1 MNAFLLSAFALWS
14 VVLLEAGPEQS
25 GYLTGAPVPDW
36 LGLATTGGRD
46 AIVLGEGCETAAPGV
61 NVVILD
67 SDHVQLVDPLVGPRP
82 GACMLATRVH
92 MSDTPCA
99 HNSAGLCDVAFE

>member
-1 MNAFLLSAFALWS
+1 MSLARLWAAVA
-14 VVLLEAGPEQS
+14 VVLFASAAEQS

-67 SDHVQLVDPLVGPRP
+67 SDHMQLVDPLAGPRP
-82 GACMLATRVH
+82 GACVLATRVH
-92 MSDTPCA
+92 MSDMPCA
-99 HNSAGLCDVAFE
+99 RNPVGLCDVAFE

>member
-1 MNAFLLSAFALWS
+1 MSVPGLWAAVAAVLFASATD
-14 VVLLEAGPEQS
+14 QS

-36 LGLATTGGRD
+36 LGLATAGGRD

-67 SDHVQLVDPLVGPRP
+67 SDHVQVVDPLAGPQP
-82 GACMLATRVH
+82 GACTLATRVR
-92 MSDTPCA
+92 MSDVPCA
-99 HNSAGLCDVAFE
+99 LNPAGLCDVAFE

>member
-1 MNAFLLSAFALWS
+1 MTGLPGLLASAA
-14 VVLLEAGPEQS
+14 VVLFAGVEQS

-46 AIVLGEGCETAAPGV
+46 AIVLGDGCETATPGM

-67 SDHVQLVDPLVGPRP
+67 LDHVQLVDPLAGPQP
-82 GACMLATRVH
+82 GACTLAERMH
-92 MSDTPCA
+92 ISDVPCA
-99 HNSAGLCDVAFE
+99 RNPAGLCDVSFE

>member
-1 MNAFLLSAFALWS
+1 MSLPGLWAAVAAVLFASAPELS
-14 VVLLEAGPEQS
+14 G

-36 LGLATTGGRD
+36 LGLATAGGRD

-67 SDHVQLVDPLVGPRP
+67 SDHVQVVDPLAGLQP
-82 GACMLATRVH
+82 GACTLARRVR
-92 MSDTPCA
+92 MSDVPCA
-99 HNSAGLCDVAFE
+99 LNPEGLCDVAFE